1 MSARIERRSR
11 RARRGAGRG
20 QGGFTLLEVLIAF
33 AILSV
38 AVVAVI
44 QGFAQGLRLLKAA
57 GDHQQAVLLADQKT
71 REMVTPV
78 EGRDQGKTLLLAEE
92 GRAYVVGRAPQCDL
106 PLADA
111 DASREHLQMVRR
123 GSVVLVRGLT
133 AKNGTWIGEAR
144 APDGS
149 DAVWRPTQMIRIAR
163 TVLSL
168 EEPVSEALARIEGAA
183 DEALALEQEATVP
196 PSPLELSEKHSNPS
210 GLEDSAGVE
219 NQPPAVAPAVPAS
232 GGLAGAKSR
241 IGWSIVDMLVMAAA
255 IAVLALSL
263 AGLVWLFRG

>member
-1 MSARIERRSR
+1 VGNVRVAPRTSRIVRSGDMIR
-11 RARRGAGRG
+11 VG
-20 QGGFTLLEVLIAF
+20 LVWLELRIDQSPITRDVAAATRDLAF
-33 AILSV
+33 ALVSQ
-38 AVVAVI
+38 AM
-44 QGFAQGLRLLKAA
+44 AA
-57 GDHQQAVLLADQKT
+57 LDTDRTT
-71 REMVTPV
+71 RVRVV
-78 EGRDQGKTLLLAEE
+78 EGRDQGKTLALAEE

-196 PSPLELSEKHSNPS
+196 PSPLELSAEHSTQS
-210 GLEDSAGVE
+210 GLEDGAGVK
-219 NQPPAVAPAVPAS
+219 NQPPAVAEAVPAS